1 MYDVC
6 VCVSQSPSS
15 LYMHKR
21 RVTGTSETLTVV
33 TWGGGESSEVWT
45 LDVRSIL
52 GPKGLPEAVTPPSHR
67 TPFLVWEPQ
76 TSDPYAF
83 AHKIPPPRP
92 LSPALCT

>member
-45 LDVRSIL
+45 LDVRSHVCL
-52 GPKGLPEAVTPPSHR
+52 CPYTAVFES
-67 TPFLVWEPQ
+67 
-76 TSDPYAF
+76 
-83 AHKIPPPRP
+83 
-92 LSPALCT
+92 